1 MIMMSQKLVIGLM
14 VVLVML
20 LGSGTNAE
28 TNSRKFSAKSVAGR
42 PSVSG
47 KQSSAIKQQRRPT
60 NKLAKSSMF
69 SAFFRSLVFEAEVM
83 TAPMLLG
90 VKQHRIIMQ
99 HSTFPLVQL
108 DQWLVRC
115 VVRMAV
121 AIERCL
127 AKRLGSKPDPLS

>member
-69 SAFFRSLVFEAEVM
+69 SAFFRSLVFEAEDYD
-83 TAPMLLG
+83 
-90 VKQHRIIMQ
+90 
-99 HSTFPLVQL
+99 STDAAGRQTTQDHHAAFHVPTSSVGS
-108 DQWLVRC
+108 
-115 VVRMAV
+115 V
-121 AIERCL
+121 AGPVC
-127 AKRLGSKPDPLS
+127 GPNGCCY